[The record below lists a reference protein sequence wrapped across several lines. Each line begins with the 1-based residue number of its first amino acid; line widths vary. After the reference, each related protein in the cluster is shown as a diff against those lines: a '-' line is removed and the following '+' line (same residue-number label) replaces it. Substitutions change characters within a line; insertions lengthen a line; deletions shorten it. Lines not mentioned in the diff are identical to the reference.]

1 MTLNPPE
8 LEGSRLE
15 ALRDAVARTESHE
28 AAVADVPLPG
38 PTDDVATGD
47 DQTRSVAVP
56 DESPVPLRRRRERLA
71 DNELSYRGLR
81 STQRFEARKVRRLI
95 RHIDP
100 WSAFKLAF
108 LLLVC
113 TYLVMMTASVIVWS
127 VAVSSG
133 TVGKLESFTAQVTGN
148 DFKIDGLYLFRLTGL
163 LGLIVTLTLSA
174 GALVGT
180 IAFNLISDLIGGVWI
195 TVIEEES
202 ARPVSGSQQNR

>member
-1 MTLNPPE
+1 MTINPQE
-8 LEGSRLE
+8 LEGARLE
-15 ALRDAVARTESHE
+15 ALRQALARSDASDAE
-28 AAVADVPLPG
+28 AGAGDGTG
-38 PTDDVATGD
+38 PTSVPTSREATSTAEAGL
-47 DQTRSVAVP
+47 AGK
-56 DESPVPLRRRRERLA
+56 RRRRDRLA
-71 DNELSYRGLR
+71 DNEVAFRGLR

-95 RHIDP
+95 RQIDP

-133 TVGKLESFTAQVTGN
+133 TISKLESFTAQVTGN
-148 DFKIDGLYLFRLTGL
+148 DFKIDGFYLFRLTGL

-174 GALVGT
+174 GALVGS

-195 TVIEEES
+195 TVIEEET
-202 ARPVSGSQQNR
+202 ARPIPGSQRNR

>member
-1 MTLNPPE
+1 VTLNPPE
-8 LEGSRLE
+8 LEGARLE
-15 ALRDAVARTESHE
+15 AIRDAVARSETHAAGSFDDPAVEDPAVGDPAVDDTRTISVPVES
-28 AAVADVPLPG
+28 AVA
-38 PTDDVATGD
+38 
-47 DQTRSVAVP
+47 
-56 DESPVPLRRRRERLA
+56 RRQRRERLA
-71 DNELSYRGLR
+71 DNELSFRGLR

-95 RHIDP
+95 RHVDP

-133 TVGKLESFTAQVTGN
+133 TIGKLESFTAQVTGN

-163 LGLIVTLTLSA
+163 LGLVITLTLSA

-202 ARPVSGSQQNR
+202 ARPASGSQQNR

>member
-8 LEGSRLE
+8 LEGARLE
-15 ALRDAVARTESHE
+15 ALRDAVARTETHDAGSFDDP
-28 AAVADVPLPG
+28 AVGDPAVDDTRTISVP
-38 PTDDVATGD
+38 VE
-47 DQTRSVAVP
+47 SAVP
-56 DESPVPLRRRRERLA
+56 RRQRRERLA
-71 DNELSYRGLR
+71 DNELSFRGLR

-95 RHIDP
+95 RHVDP

-163 LGLIVTLTLSA
+163 LGLVITLTLSA

-202 ARPVSGSQQNR
+202 ARPASGSQQNR